1 MKQVIIRFAQWLT
14 LLLSWLTISPLFVYL
29 ASRWKMIGKRVR
41 ILLFLISPLLLI
53 IYSLSAIIGYYDY
66 HRKYHFAD
74 NEVIERITGVAFPE
88 VDIIDYEKGRP
99 SFTGDYSDELTLE
112 MEHELKEMSEI
123 LKYAKQ
129 YVENKPYHYRYQK
142 SKNPDQYFRNH
153 DMQLILYDGAVNELR
168 RHNINLKNLDL
179 DRMSSDYQVL
189 WDKKEE
195 LKKTYKSTEKEIS
208 DMQKE
213 WENVEKYLGIEN
225 DSVVTKSQEHSR

>member
-112 MEHELKEMSEI
+112 MEHELSEST
-123 LKYAKQ
+123 
-129 YVENKPYHYRYQK
+129 YHYLDSIINSGDTGW
-142 SKNPDQYFRNH
+142 SKHEDEYSYSIMWGNGLPTPKGESEED
-153 DMQLILYDGAVNELR
+153 DGMFSLSFKKGSKI
-168 RHNINLKNLDL
+168 INL
-179 DRMSSDYQVL
+179 SHGS
-189 WDKKEE
+189 W
-195 LKKTYKSTEKEIS
+195 
-208 DMQKE
+208 
-213 WENVEKYLGIEN
+213 
-225 DSVVTKSQEHSR
+225 